1 MQGAMA
7 IAKSREIDDFGIGA
21 DGRKLVATGGI
32 DGSFIHWA
40 GTSAA
45 IAKNYFCL

>member
-1 MQGAMA
+1 MQGAKA
-7 IAKSREIDDFGIGA
+7 IAKSTDIDDFGTGA
-21 DGRKLVATGGI
+21 DGRKLVVTGGI

-45 IAKNYFCL
+45 IVKYSICS